1 MHMHSDN
8 VTSAARSSGGAERP
22 ISLQSAR
29 ADINRQPPIELAA
42 AAILGLPKM
51 SLALSKNLENFT
63 TEEVCKWL
71 EKEGVDTTAVAD
83 IRGKVVI
90 YATVKLNQTI

>member
-1 MHMHSDN
+1 MQLL
-8 VTSAARSSGGAERP
+8 RFC
-22 ISLQSAR
+22 
-29 ADINRQPPIELAA
+29 
-42 AAILGLPKM
+42 LPKM
-51 SLALSKNLENFT
+51 SLALSKNLANFT